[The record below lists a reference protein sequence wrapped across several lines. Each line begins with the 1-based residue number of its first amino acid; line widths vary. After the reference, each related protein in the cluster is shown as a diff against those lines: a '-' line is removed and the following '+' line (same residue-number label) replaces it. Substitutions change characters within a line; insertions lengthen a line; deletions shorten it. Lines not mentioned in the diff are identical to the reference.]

1 MDLAALCCIMKK
13 QQSGKSL
20 VANSPPR
27 KAATKGC
34 TLRAALP
41 HGMPLVR
48 NLYKFS
54 EYIPEVCRRLE
65 GTSSGDIIV
74 VTGYNDLGGIGKT
87 SVLAGVVQEEEVQ
100 RMFCAMFW
108 MNLGAYSDDADL
120 FGATKVLAIDVY
132 FTLRNLIESTNHDAE
147 TVETMNRCGKILA
160 DLDTLE
166 SVESVLK
173 EVIGTTKRCLTK
185 HGYGNYCPLLVLDDL
200 WNQRLLLLLRETGF
214 TILVTTR
221 YANVLE
227 EDQISGCCF
236 VLDPLPTESCLRLFF
251 SLSPIDRA
259 VFEKLPSS
267 RDLVRLCS
275 TFITAMEL
283 SVLAGITHHWNPA
296 ALPMKLPAVLKKRE
310 KLLSSPDKLK
320 WIDQCWEENAM
331 IFSDNLTLHRGLMTT
346 FLLSIEMLDE
356 LAVKCY
362 LSMVAI
368 PPGVVFD
375 FDFLR
380 CLWDL
385 GSDEIVKSV
394 LDLLV
399 SRHLVAGVMES
410 PPLSSR
416 QRHEAASESSRSA
429 EDSSV
434 DSLAGSGSSATGA
447 ADEPIPTMMSFE
459 DSIYAP
465 TKLEGLYQL
474 HGLHSD
480 FLMLCALNFSS
491 VAGTSSSKGIASVLS
506 FFESSLGFGNANW
519 RSKTFSPETNCN
531 LAITQSCD
539 RAAGFFASKD
549 LLLQTD
555 PSRLFLHIGYWRRLE
570 LLNKLGVW
578 RGLERTH
585 PQHPC
590 IIPYLQQRIETEIE
604 LEGIREARSF
614 MTRACMMLEL
624 VNSKHHYIIL
634 EEWYRRMLKSY
645 PSDLEGDEL
654 LEQAR
659 LLNCLGDLLVRRG
672 QPADALVLHRKA
684 LLIYPQFVNETG
696 SAGAGGEPSSKK
708 RSAEK
713 GMLTAMEHL
722 STAITLIPRGDP
734 SYDPQA
740 LVEAA
745 ETQRLVV
752 RMKLNIYGSQHVGLG
767 ASTARLAEILC
778 AAGMY
783 NEAIVE
789 HEKALKLFAQKL
801 GTNHP
806 LYQSTKGEYGISQ
819 LSVVGS
825 DEDALAG
832 AISTIQEAVVWL
844 LHHGVSWDD
853 RRIVRLKKHLPP
865 DNIEY
870 LTESIVGIHY
880 IRRVGNI
887 FPMCGFEATKNHFPM
902 CGLEGLLTQSQEC
915 LPVYDTGLSTNSKHS
930 NSSQP

>member
-1 MDLAALCCIMKK
+1 M
-13 QQSGKSL
+13 
-20 VANSPPR
+20 ANSPPR
-27 KAATKGC
+27 KAATKSSC

-74 VTGYNDLGGIGKT
+74 VSGYNDMGGIGKT

-132 FTLRNLIESTNHDAE
+132 FTLRNLIESTNHDGD
-147 TVETMNRCGKILA
+147 TVAIMNRCGKILS

-166 SVESVLK
+166 SVENVLK
-173 EVIGTTKRCLTK
+173 EIIGTTKKCLTK
-185 HGYGNYCPLLVLDDL
+185 HGYGTYCPLLVLDDL

-214 TILVTTR
+214 AILVTTR
-221 YANVLE
+221 YASVLE
-227 EDQISGCCF
+227 EDQFSGCCC

-267 RDLVRLCS
+267 RELVRLCS
-275 TFITAMEL
+275 TFITTMEL
-283 SVLAGITHHWNPA
+283 SVLAGLTHHWNPA
-296 ALPMKLPAVLKKRE
+296 ALPLKLPAVLKKRE
-310 KLLSSPDKLK
+310 KLLSSPEKLM
-320 WIDQCWEENAM
+320 WIDKCWEENAM

-346 FLLSIEMLDE
+346 LLLSIEMLDE

-362 LSMVAI
+362 LAMVAI

-380 CLWDL
+380 CLWDI
-385 GSDEIVKSV
+385 GSDEIIKSV

-399 SRHLVAGVMES
+399 SRHLVAVVMES

-416 QRHEAASESSRSA
+416 QRNEGASESSRSA

-434 DSLAGSGSSATGA
+434 DSGAGSRGGSSA
-447 ADEPIPTMMSFE
+447 ADLPDEGIPTMISFE

-474 HGLHSD
+474 HALHSD
-480 FLMLCALNFSS
+480 FLLLCALNFSS
-491 VAGTSSSKGIASVLS
+491 VAGNSSLTGLASIVS
-506 FFESSLGFGNANW
+506 FLGFGKGNW
-519 RSKTFSPETNCN
+519 ISNTFSPETKCN
-531 LAITQSCD
+531 LAIIQACD
-539 RAAGFFASKD
+539 RVAGFFASKD

-555 PSRLFLHIGYWRRLE
+555 PSRLFLYIGYWRRLE
-570 LLNKLGVW
+570 LLNQLSVW

-604 LEGIREARSF
+604 LEGIKEALPF

-624 VNSKHHYIIL
+624 VNSKHHYTIL

-645 PSDLEGDEL
+645 QTDLEGDEL

-659 LLNCLGDLLVRRG
+659 LLNCLGDLLVRSG
-672 QPADALVLHRKA
+672 QPEDALVQHRKA

-696 SAGAGGEPSSKK
+696 GTGSEPGSKK

-713 GMLTAMEHL
+713 GMIDAMEHL
-722 STAITLIPRGDP
+722 STAITLIPRGHP

-752 RMKLNIYGSQHVGLG
+752 RMKLNMYGSQHVGLG

-806 LYQSTKGEYGISQ
+806 VYQTTKGECGISQ
-819 LSVVGS
+819 LNVVGS
-825 DEDALAG
+825 DEE
-832 AISTIQEAVVWL
+832 AIASAINTIQEAVVWL

-853 RRIVRLKKHLPP
+853 NRIQRLKKHLPP

-870 LTESIVGIHY
+870 LTDSLVGIHY

-887 FPMCGFEATKNHFPM
+887 FPMCGLEATKNSFPM
-902 CGLEGLLTQSQEC
+902 CGLEGLLSQSHEC
-915 LPVYDTGLSTNSKHS
+915 LPLHDIGPSSSLKRNE
-930 NSSQP
+930 NSSQQSS